1 MRVVASLTTMP
12 DRYFKLPDTL
22 NSLRSQTR
30 QFDAIYLGLPKV
42 SRRLKVDYPPC
53 PPEVSDLCTVV
64 ECTDFGPITKLM
76 GGLLMESDPD
86 TVIISFDD
94 DMVYPSDLVERLMK
108 RHAQYPNSAIGSS
121 GMLLRSRCP
130 MCAINPNEDHF
141 PYRISKFHIPLEG
154 RRVDSVYGY
163 PGALY
168 VRKFFPNNEELES
181 QLLNYALVDHD
192 MYLNDDIVI
201 SGYLSLRGVERRIF
215 DDLPRVNFVKP
226 VGADTRIRSEH
237 EISYN
242 LGKFFERMN
251 RAIASAKSLGM
262 YATTEPVD
270 QSETIFGII
279 VIVVV
284 AVLLLILFVLLAIF
298 WPVGRLL

>member
-1 MRVVASLTTMP
+1 MRVVASFTTMP

-22 NSLRSQTR
+22 KSLRSQTR
-30 QFDAIYLGLPKV
+30 PFDAIYLGLPKV
-42 SRRLKVDYPPC
+42 SRRLEIAYPPC
-53 PPEVSDLCTVV
+53 PAEVSDLCTVV
-64 ECTDFGPITKLM
+64 ECTDFGPITKLS
-76 GGLLMESDPD
+76 GALLMETDPE

-94 DMVYPSDLVERLMK
+94 DMVYSPDLVERLLV
-108 RHAQYPNSAIGSS
+108 HHEQYPDSAIGSS
-121 GMLLRSRCP
+121 GMLLRNKCP

-141 PYRISKFHIPLEG
+141 PYRISKFHIPPQG

-168 VRKFFPNNEELES
+168 VRKFFPDNAELE
-181 QLLNYALVDHD
+181 QQFLNYALTNHD

-201 SGYLSLRGVERRIF
+201 SGYLSLKGIERRIF

-226 VGADTRIRSEH
+226 VGSDTRIRSEH

-251 RAIASAKSLGM
+251 RAIVTAKDLGM
-262 YATTEPVD
+262 YAVTEPLD
-270 QSETIFGII
+270 QSETIFGIAF
-279 VIVVV
+279 VVVV
-284 AVLLLILFVLLAIF
+284 AIILIILFVLLGVF
-298 WPVGRLL
+298 WPMGRLI

>member
-22 NSLRSQTR
+22 NSLRSQTHP
-30 QFDAIYLGLPKV
+30 FDAIYLGLPKV
-42 SRRLKVDYPPC
+42 SRRLQVDYPPC
-53 PPEVSDLCTVV
+53 PSEVSDLCTVV
-64 ECTDFGPITKLM
+64 ECTDFGPITKLL
-76 GGLLMESDPD
+76 GALLMESDPE

-94 DMVYPSDLVERLMK
+94 DMVYPSDLVERLLQHHN
-108 RHAQYPNSAIGSS
+108 RYPNSAIGSS

-141 PYRISKFHIPLEG
+141 PYRISKFSIPPEG

-168 VRKFFPNNEELES
+168 VRKFFPGHDQLEEEF
-181 QLLNYALVDHD
+181 LNYALVDND

-201 SGYLSLRGVERRIF
+201 SGFLSLRNVERRIF
-215 DDLPRVNFVKP
+215 DDLPRVGFVKP
-226 VGADTRIRSEH
+226 VGASTRIRSEH

-242 LGKFFERMN
+242 LGKFFARMN
-251 RAIASAKSLGM
+251 RSIVSAKDLGM
-262 YATTEPVD
+262 YSTTEPLD

-284 AVLLLILFVLLAIF
+284 AILLIILFVLLAIF
-298 WPVGRLL
+298 LPIRV